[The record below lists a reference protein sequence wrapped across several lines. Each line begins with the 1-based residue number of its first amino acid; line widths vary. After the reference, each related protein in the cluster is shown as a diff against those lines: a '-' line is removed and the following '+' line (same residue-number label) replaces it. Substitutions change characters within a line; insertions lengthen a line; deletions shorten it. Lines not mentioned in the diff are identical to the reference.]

1 MKENGEVRMI
11 YNNNGIFR
19 MGVMYAAAILLMTSC
34 NRPADV
40 SVNREEKTS
49 DSEISSTEQTEI
61 TNDEEIQKIYDLYQ
75 NFNFAIQEYPINTEV
90 YNADM
95 DRKYKEAFLEF
106 LFHTKNVTYDDE
118 EDPFFYDF
126 TWELG
131 TGAGKFTNEDY
142 IEAMTN
148 KARYWYL
155 DFDGDGMP
163 ELVVELSGVQYSPI
177 VLRYDLDKQNVYI
190 FAEGNGNGHWN
201 FLCARNFYYDDP
213 SSVGLV
219 QYALARYDLSGNKV
233 ITLEFNI
240 QYQEDCTWEF
250 TVSYRNE
257 EDVNNIIEAYA
268 VVSEEMWNELTED
281 FFYAVDNVPP
291 SMTFNEVFGEMA
303 SSYIH

>member
-40 SVNREEKTS
+40 LVNREEKTS
-49 DSEISSTEQTEI
+49 DSEISSTEQAEI

-131 TGAGKFTNEDY
+131 AGAGKFTNEDY

>member
-1 MKENGEVRMI
+1 MI
-11 YNNNGIFR
+11 YNSNCIFR
-19 MGVMYAAAILLMTSC
+19 IVIIYTIVIMMITGC
-34 NRPADV
+34 NYFINE
-40 SVNREEKTS
+40 SVNTEDIAKVVNNVN
-49 DSEISSTEQTEI
+49 DSGVLCIEQTE
-61 TNDEEIQKIYDLYQ
+61 EEISQIYDICK

-131 TGAGKFTNEDY
+131 AGAGKFTNEDY